1 MNRRIFLLLVPVVVA
16 FAAAFFLYTPS
27 AHAQD
32 PDTPLTVNDVA
43 EDLYCPLCSGLTVD
57 VCELEVCADMRGV
70 IAEKIAAGESEAD
83 IQAYFVQQ
91 YGQKVVA
98 KPGTS
103 GFDLAAW
110 ILPFA
115 AIGLGIVGLVFWL
128 SSRTKAAAHLAPV
141 SETTPSSDPYSVQLD
156 RELARL
162 DE

>member
-1 MNRRIFLLLVPVVVA
+1 MVPFVVA

-27 AHAQD
+27 AHAQE
-32 PDTPLTVNDVA
+32 PQPLTVNDVA

-57 VCELEVCADMRGV
+57 VCDLEVCADMRG
-70 IAEKIAAGESEAD
+70 IIKEKIAAGESESD

-91 YGQKVVA
+91 YGQKVIA
-98 KPGTS
+98 KPGTT
-103 GFDLAAW
+103 GLDLAAW

-115 AIGLGIVGLVFWL
+115 AIGLGIIGLTFWL
-128 SSRTKAAAHLAPV
+128 RSRANAARLAPIV
-141 SETTPSSDPYSVQLD
+141 ATPPSADPYNAQLD